1 MSKAIKKKTLLLSI
15 ILLLTI
21 SALNMNM
28 TSVSAAE
35 SPYIAVVPPTTTG
48 LGIGESF
55 MVSIYTDYSGSDVW
69 GWQFTLTYNPT
80 IIQGVNVTNGDLIHP
95 DKSVYAIF
103 EPGEFDNVAGKLS
116 LTLAYF
122 YYQPPYV
129 PPTTTSGPGTLANV
143 TFTVVGTGGSNITLG
158 MSPPGQTQL
167 KAVDHNII
175 DAVINP
181 KHIVHGYFRNLEET
195 PIHDVAVISVTP
207 STTRVK
213 LGDFVNITVVVRNE
227 GNFAE
232 TFAVEVKYLRVGAKK
247 DTAIKIN
254 ETIMRDFAPN
264 AQETLN
270 SSWEIT
276 SLRTGNYTI
285 IAIASLPN
293 DMNTLNN
300 EQEST
305 EIVTVESGITP
316 FPIEVILVVLAILAG
331 ITILAIYNARRRKK
345 RKLE

>member
-1 MSKAIKKKTLLLSI
+1 VSKAIKKKTLLLPI

-48 LGIGESF
+48 LGKGENF
-55 MVSIYTDYSGSDVW
+55 TVSIYTDYNGSDVW
-69 GWQFTLTYNPT
+69 GWQFILTYNPL

-95 DKSVYAIF
+95 DKSVYAMF
-103 EPGEFDNVAGKLS
+103 RAGEFDNEAGKLS
-116 LTLAYF
+116 LTVAYF
-122 YYQPPYV
+122 FFQPPSI
-129 PPTTTSGPGTLANV
+129 PPTTTSGPGILANV
-143 TFTVVGTGGSNITLG
+143 TFTVVGTGDSNITLG

-167 KAVDHNII
+167 KAVDYAII
-175 DAVINP
+175 DAVMNP
-181 KHIVHGYFRNLEET
+181 NHIVHGYFRNFEET

-213 LGDFVNITVVVRNE
+213 LGDFVNITVVVKNE
-227 GNFAE
+227 GNVPE
-232 TFAVEVKYLRVGAKK
+232 TFAVEVKYLGVG
-247 DTAIKIN
+247 DL
-254 ETIMRDFAPN
+254 APN

-270 SSWEIT
+270 FSWEIT

-293 DMNTLNN
+293 DMNTVND

-305 EIVTVESGITP
+305 EVVTLESKFTP

>member
-1 MSKAIKKKTLLLSI
+1 MSKAIKKKTLLLLI

-48 LGIGESF
+48 LGVGENF
-55 MVSIYTDYSGSDVW
+55 TVSIYTDYNGSDVW
-69 GWQFTLTYNPT
+69 GWQFTLTYNPL

-95 DKSVYAIF
+95 DKSVYAMF
-103 EPGEFDNVAGKLS
+103 KAGGFDNEAGKLN
-116 LTLAYF
+116 LTVAYF
-122 YYQPPYV
+122 YYQPPSI
-129 PPTTTSGPGTLANV
+129 PPTTTSGPGILANV
-143 TFTVVGTGGSNITLG
+143 TFTVVGTGDTDITLG
-158 MSPPGQTQL
+158 PKTQL
-167 KAVDHNII
+167 KHFDYNII
-175 DAVINP
+175 DAVMNP
-181 KHIVHGYFRNLEET
+181 NQIGHGYFRNLEET

-207 STTRVK
+207 STTGVK
-213 LGDFVNITVVVRNE
+213 LGDFVNITVVVKNE
-227 GNFAE
+227 GNVPE
-232 TFAVEVKYLRVGAKK
+232 TFAVKVKYLSVGAEKA
-247 DTAIKIN
+247 TAKNIN
-254 ETIMRDFAPN
+254 ETIVRDLAPN

-270 SSWEIT
+270 FSWEIT
-276 SLRTGNYTI
+276 DLRTGNYTI

-293 DMNTLNN
+293 DMNTVNN

-305 EIVTVESGITP
+305 EVVTVESKITP
-316 FPIEVILVVLAILAG
+316 FPIEVILVVVAILAG